1 MKKVEDLIEIHKSQ
15 CQKLQSDFQL
25 KEDKLK

>member
-15 CQKLQSDFQL
+15 RKKLQSDFQL
-25 KEDKLK
+25 KEDKLQ